1 MKTIRNNVF
10 ETNSSSTHSITILQ
24 QFFDKLVDEN
34 NILHP
39 ENLIYDY
46 DQVVIATNKDKKAAL
61 FCHYFSHVVSNK
73 DALSKI
79 FKILSNDLG
88 YNEININFES
98 MFNPYDEEGFFD
110 FESTNID
117 KIVKIILDD
126 NLSILDKNVEW

>member
-24 QFFDKLVDEN
+24 QTFNLVDEN

-39 ENLIYDY
+39 ENLTYDY
-46 DQVVIATNKDKKAAL
+46 NEVITANTKNRKAAL
-61 FCHYFSHVVSNK
+61 FCHYFAYVISNK
-73 DALSKI
+73 DNLSEI

-98 MFNPYDEEGFFD
+98 SFSSYTEDDWFNFD
-110 FESTNID
+110 QMNID
-117 KIVKIILDD
+117 KVIKIILDD
-126 NLSILDKNVEW
+126 NLSILDVTEEW

>member
-24 QFFDKLVDEN
+24 QTFNLVDEN

-39 ENLIYDY
+39 ENLTYDY
-46 DQVVIATNKDKKAAL
+46 NEVITANTKNRKAAL
-61 FCHYFSHVVSNK
+61 FCHYFAYVISNK
-73 DALSKI
+73 DNLSEI

-98 MFNPYDEEGFFD
+98 SFNPYTEYDEFNFD
-110 FESTNID
+110 QMNID
-117 KIVKIILDD
+117 KVIKIILDD
-126 NLSILDKNVEW
+126 NLSILDKNEEW

>member
-24 QFFDKLVDEN
+24 QTFNLIDEN

-39 ENLIYDY
+39 ENLTYDY
-46 DQVVIATNKDKKAAL
+46 NEVIKANTKNRKAAL
-61 FCHYFSHVVSNK
+61 FCHYFADVISNK
-73 DALSKI
+73 DNLSEI

-98 MFNPYDEEGFFD
+98 SFSPFDDDDWFNFD
-110 FESTNID
+110 QMNID
-117 KIVKIILDD
+117 KVIKIILDD
-126 NLSILDKNVEW
+126 NLSILDVTEEW